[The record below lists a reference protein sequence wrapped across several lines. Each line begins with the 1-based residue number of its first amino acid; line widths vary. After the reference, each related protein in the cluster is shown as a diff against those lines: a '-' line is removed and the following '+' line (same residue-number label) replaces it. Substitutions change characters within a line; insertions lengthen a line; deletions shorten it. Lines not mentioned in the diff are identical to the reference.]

1 MEWFYYTINTTTDAE
16 DIVSSVLFD
25 FGITNIEIIDKVMED
40 DLSQGRVFSEL
51 LPDDMPEDDGKA
63 GVRFYIDSET
73 SKSDREKLLS
83 DISDELQSYAID
95 FNFGEN
101 NVEEGVT
108 RDIDW
113 RDKWK
118 EFFHEFHVGSFTV
131 QPAWECEGKPGEK
144 TLLVD
149 PGVAFG
155 TGKHESTMLC
165 IEGLEKYMKAG
176 DRVCDIGFGSGI
188 LSVVAKKLG
197 CSYVSG
203 TDIQDEA
210 LEAIEANF
218 DLNGI
223 EYPAS
228 DFYVGD
234 ITTDEELLKKL
245 GKDSYDVICAN
256 LLADILEGM
265 IPEMYSLLKKGGY
278 VITSGIIDFRA
289 EGLKS
294 DLEKAGFKVVSEEH
308 LGEWVSIVLTK

>member
-1 MEWFYYTINTTTDAE
+1 M
-16 DIVSSVLFD
+16 
-25 FGITNIEIIDKVMED
+25 
-40 DLSQGRVFSEL
+40 
-51 LPDDMPEDDGKA
+51 
-63 GVRFYIDSET
+63 
-73 SKSDREKLLS
+73 
-83 DISDELQSYAID
+83 
-95 FNFGEN
+95 
-101 NVEEGVT
+101 
-108 RDIDW
+108 
-113 RDKWK
+113 
-118 EFFHEFHVGSFTV
+118 
-131 QPAWECEGKPGEK
+131 
-144 TLLVD
+144 
-149 PGVAFG
+149 
-155 TGKHESTMLC
+155 
-165 IEGLEKYMKAG
+165 
-176 DRVCDIGFGSGI
+176 
-188 LSVVAKKLG
+188 
-197 CSYVSG
+197 SG